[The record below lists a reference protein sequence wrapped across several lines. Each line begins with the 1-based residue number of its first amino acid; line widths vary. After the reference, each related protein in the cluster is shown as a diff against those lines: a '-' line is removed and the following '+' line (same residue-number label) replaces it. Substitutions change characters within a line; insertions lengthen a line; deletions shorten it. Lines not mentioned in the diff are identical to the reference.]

1 MRKSILQDFL
11 DHFTFHITSILCKWN
26 STREAAMSKHSV
38 IDQLR
43 REESAIETAYILGKL
58 AGNSSP
64 TTAVELG
71 RIDMSLIEEQRD
83 EE

>member
-1 MRKSILQDFL
+1 
-11 DHFTFHITSILCKWN
+11 
-26 STREAAMSKHSV
+26 MSKHSV